1 MKLLV
6 AVTIMMEQDLNERA
20 EIIYRWI
27 QVAIDT
33 KTAMGNLYSF
43 TGIMLGL
50 CLPEVSPLEACK
62 KHSMFT
68 VSLLPLKWSSFSVL

>member
-1 MKLLV
+1 MVTLCSPSRTECLKLLV
-6 AVTIMMEQDLNERA
+6 AVTIMMTHELNERA
-20 EIIYRWI
+20 EVIYRWI

-50 CLPEVSPLEACK
+50 CLPEVSL
-62 KHSMFT
+62 
-68 VSLLPLKWSSFSVL
+68 